1 MAGTII
7 NVWAAEVLQ
16 VACGRWVFS
25 LYPSITSS
33 SSSFTSKFSSSSI
46 SPVTRLAALISLLL
60 VALVTQ
66 PSTCN
71 RDDSEVEEQVDTLS
85 VQLSVT
91 AQVTTTPPWAVVWG
105 PTQPLEDETNH
116 FLPSQE
122 TDYLHLH
129 GSQQEVSTATPEDWI
144 YPDLGMHPQEKA
156 PLESRDHEEAD
167 NGGTEAE
174 ETEPEEGGHQEMRM
188 KDFWI
193 KVAWV
198 DNRVS
203 ASEVL
208 RGISCHQGESCRPTE
223 CSWLSLRRGGALN
236 PTIQRGI
243 GSCQNCKKRGDVS
256 GLLFQLE
263 AYTFNTISE
272 KTSNLNLFFHLKTSN
287 LMCVCYS
294 GPSVLRHRDHLVA
307 THPDSCCHYSQT
319 LVGIRTPKC
328 SLYEY
333 INYEVAFA
341 EY

>member
-1 MAGTII
+1 MFEWLRSCRLPVGDK
-7 NVWAAEVLQ
+7 
-16 VACGRWVFS
+16 FS
-25 LYPSITSS
+25 LYPSIT

-46 SPVTRLAALISLLL
+46 SPVTRLTALISLLL

-91 AQVTTTPPWAVVWG
+91 AQVTTTLPWAVVWG

-144 YPDLGMHPQEKA
+144 YPDLGMQPQEKA
-156 PLESRDHEEAD
+156 PLESRDHEEVE
-167 NGGTEAE
+167 NGGTKAE

-198 DNRVS
+198 DNHVS

-208 RGISCHQGESCRPTE
+208 QGISCHQGESCRPAE
-223 CSWLSLRRGGALN
+223 CSWLSPKRGGASN
-236 PTIQRGI
+236 PTLTKRNWLLSKLQ
-243 GSCQNCKKRGDVS
+243 KRGDVS
-256 GLLFQLE
+256 GLLFQME
-263 AYTFNTISE
+263 TYSFNFKSE
-272 KTSNLNLFFHLKTSN
+272 ETLLIF
-287 LMCVCYS
+287 
-294 GPSVLRHRDHLVA
+294 LVVFTLQCA
-307 THPDSCCHYSQT
+307 TD
-319 LVGIRTPKC
+319 
-328 SLYEY
+328 E
-333 INYEVAFA
+333 
-341 EY
+341 